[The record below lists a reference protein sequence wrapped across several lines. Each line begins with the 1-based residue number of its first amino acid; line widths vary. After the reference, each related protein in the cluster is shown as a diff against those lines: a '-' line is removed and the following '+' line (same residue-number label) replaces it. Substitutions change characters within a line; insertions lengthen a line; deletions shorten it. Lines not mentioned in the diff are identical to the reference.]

1 MYRQNFLMIQ
11 ILKLLKKLFQ
21 KQEVALKS
29 ESNTK
34 TKEGS

>member
-1 MYRQNFLMIQ
+1 MYRHNFLMTQ
-11 ILKLLKKLFQ
+11 ILKLLKKSFK

-29 ESNTK
+29 EHNTK